1 MKSQTLTIAIIVGM
15 ILGVVLGIAV
25 HASGDAGTIKTFADT
40 VSLLTTIFL
49 RLIRMIIAP
58 LVFSTLVAGIA
69 GMHDMKTVGRIGVK
83 TLGWFLLISSLSI
96 TLGMV
101 LAGTLQPGAGSG
113 LTLPDAGTS
122 TGVTA
127 TGLNLSTFVEHL
139 VPKSVVEAMANN
151 EILQIVVFSVFFGT
165 AMLAVGERTK
175 PLLDIIATVSLIM
188 LKVTGYVMWF
198 APLAVFGA
206 MAAVLAK
213 QGVSALSAYATL
225 VVEFFLGIALLW
237 VLLIGAGYS
246 VIGTRVFRLL
256 VRLREP
262 ILLAFSTASSEA
274 AYPKTLEELER
285 FGCSNKV
292 ASFVLPMGYSFNL
305 DGSMMYCAFAVLFLA
320 QAYGVDIGFGK
331 AFAIGLTLMVTT
343 KGIAGVPRA
352 GLVVIA
358 AALPM
363 VGVPETALGLL
374 IGIDQFFDMA
384 RTATNVVGNGVATAV
399 VSKWES
405 ELGEE
410 HAEDWVPAGAAAA

>member
-151 EILQIVVFSVFFGT
+151 EILQIV
-165 AMLAVGERTK
+165 
-175 PLLDIIATVSLIM
+175 
-188 LKVTGYVMWF
+188 
-198 APLAVFGA
+198 
-206 MAAVLAK
+206 
-213 QGVSALSAYATL
+213 
-225 VVEFFLGIALLW
+225 
-237 VLLIGAGYS
+237 
-246 VIGTRVFRLL
+246 
-256 VRLREP
+256 
-262 ILLAFSTASSEA
+262 
-274 AYPKTLEELER
+274 
-285 FGCSNKV
+285 
-292 ASFVLPMGYSFNL
+292 
-305 DGSMMYCAFAVLFLA
+305 
-320 QAYGVDIGFGK
+320 
-331 AFAIGLTLMVTT
+331 
-343 KGIAGVPRA
+343 
-352 GLVVIA
+352 
-358 AALPM
+358 
-363 VGVPETALGLL
+363 
-374 IGIDQFFDMA
+374 
-384 RTATNVVGNGVATAV
+384 
-399 VSKWES
+399 
-405 ELGEE
+405 
-410 HAEDWVPAGAAAA
+410 